1 MIQLILFVFR
11 GADKIEQKEK
21 AEINTSVVLR
31 AEETEEQGRQFF
43 FIPPG
48 GLKYFK
54 LDLAPNW
61 QCK

>member
-1 MIQLILFVFR
+1 MNIYFFR
-11 GADKIEQKEK
+11 GAEKIEQKEK

-43 FIPPG
+43 FYTPG

-54 LDLAPNW
+54 LDSAPN
-61 QCK
+61 